1 MSTKHAH
8 WRRFRPRTFAL
19 LALICLSLQCRA
31 EERRVLK
38 RVQPVYP
45 ELARRMHIG
54 GLVRILVTVAPDG
67 TVSTVKAVS
76 GNKMLWPAAEE
87 AMKKW
92 KFVAGDSESTVS
104 LDINFDPSN

>member
-1 MSTKHAH
+1 
-8 WRRFRPRTFAL
+8 
-19 LALICLSLQCRA
+19 
-31 EERRVLK
+31 
-38 RVQPVYP
+38 
-45 ELARRMHIG
+45 MHIG

-76 GNKMLWPAAEE
+76 GNKMLWPPAEE